1 MPATRVYK
9 KEKIAGARIVLPPSS
24 TISATKK
31 LQTNKVVKTVHLR
44 NARELPNKLLPRH
57 STPANSHASQNF
69 SLTSFLLQ
77 PQPPCVQRSVLRCLE
92 LQLPTS
98 TRSIPL
104 QLPANSSLAKNNA
117 ISTPYIAKL
126 RDFRFSFIF
135 HNISYAPN
143 TTAKSLIPYISFES
157 LPAREIHANKPFFLR
172 FQILPP
178 KSKNP
183 HLLGKTPKNKI
194 FSEKPPPPLRNNGG
208 KQGLFKTSQKTT
220 SPKTRPRPALL

>member
-24 TISATKK
+24 TISGEKTTNEVPSSKCPRITEQVATTPFNSR
-31 LQTNKVVKTVHLR
+31 QFPR
-44 NARELPNKLLPRH
+44 LPKFFPDIVFSNLNRH
-57 STPANSHASQNF
+57 VS
-69 SLTSFLLQ
+69 
-77 PQPPCVQRSVLRCLE
+77 RSVSKCLE

-117 ISTPYIAKL
+117 ISTPYTAKL
-126 RDFRFSFIF
+126 RDFRFPFIF